1 MSFICFK
8 KSGQKNTE
16 KFIEFF
22 SGNIATLVFPTLN
35 YWRYKFKVRSDIQL
49 SYLLCNDYSLTLVK
63 PVASKQSLNLLS
75 WKIISS
81 KTLSADN
88 YYLIC
93 QKGKRCYRKKIS

>member
-1 MSFICFK
+1 MSFTCFK

-35 YWRYKFKVRSDIQL
+35 YW
-49 SYLLCNDYSLTLVK
+49 SLTLVK
-63 PVASKQSLNLLS
+63 LVASKQSLSLLS

-93 QKGKRCYRKKIS
+93 QKDDSKQSEDHR